1 MTRFM
6 KVSVPAEG
14 YAEISRIGNLYV
26 VHLDGVQK
34 DDMIECYEYI
44 TEDTPDVSQLQED
57 LVVWKNYIAEKE
69 LQFAKETKC
78 KDLLKYDS
86 SDAVNSFE
94 IRRGGIKVT
103 DYWLDRDL
111 RTSLEG
117 DVTACSKVKNT
128 YNFDIRELGI
138 TLELDCQKF
147 LAALGVLRQYAYTAY
162 NVTSQHLAT
171 INQLT
176 SVQDVQNYN
185 FTTGYPEKLV
195 FDLEDLI

>member
-1 MTRFM
+1 MTQFM

-14 YAEISRIGNLYV
+14 YAEVSRIGNLYV
-26 VHLDGVQK
+26 VHLDGVQNGS
-34 DDMIECYEYI
+34 MIDCYECT
-44 TEDTPDVSQLQED
+44 TEDTPNIDRLQND
-57 LVVWKNYIAEKE
+57 LVDWKNYIAGKDLKFVKE
-69 LQFAKETKC
+69 AKC

-86 SDAVNSFE
+86 SNAINSFE

-147 LAALGVLRQYAYTAY
+147 LDALGVLRQYAYTAY